1 MSAAVLPQSFA
12 PQGALTMFTCT
23 EALAE
28 GRRMALRGPLL
39 VDLAAV
45 TEADSAAL
53 ALILDWVRAARGA
66 GQTITVRNLPAGL
79 VSLAALYGVDSLLPL
94 EPTG

>member
-1 MSAAVLPQSFA
+1 MSAAGVSLSFA
-12 PQGALTMFTCT
+12 PQGALTMFTST
-23 EALAE
+23 AALAE
-28 GRRMALRGPLL
+28 GRRMALKGPLL
-39 VDLAAV
+39 VDLGAV
-45 TEADSAAL
+45 TAADSAAL

>member
-1 MSAAVLPQSFA
+1 
-12 PQGALTMFTCT
+12 
-23 EALAE
+23 
-28 GRRMALRGPLL
+28 MALRGPLL

-53 ALILDWVRAARGA
+53 ALILDWVRVARGA

-94 EPTG
+94 EPAA

>member
-1 MSAAVLPQSFA
+1 MSAAGVSLSFA
-12 PQGALTMFTCT
+12 PQGALTMFTST
-23 EALAE
+23 AALAE
-28 GRRMALRGPLL
+28 GRRMALKGPLL

>member
-1 MSAAVLPQSFA
+1 
-12 PQGALTMFTCT
+12 MFTCT
-23 EALAE
+23 LDCS
-28 GRRMALRGPLL
+28 RRGGAWRSRARCLSI
-39 VDLAAV
+39 LAAV
-45 TEADSAAL
+45 TEADLAAL

>member
-1 MSAAVLPQSFA
+1 MSAAGLSLSFA
-12 PQGALTMFTCT
+12 PQGALTMFTST
-23 EALAE
+23 AALAE
-28 GRRMALRGPLL
+28 GRRMALKGPLL
-39 VDLAAV
+39 VDLGAV
-45 TEADSAAL
+45 TAADSAAL

-79 VSLAALYGVDSLLPL
+79 ASLAALYGVDSLLPL

>member
-1 MSAAVLPQSFA
+1 MSAAGVSLSFA
-12 PQGALTMFTCT
+12 PQGALTMFTST
-23 EALAE
+23 AALAE
-28 GRRMALRGPLL
+28 GRRMALKGPLL
-39 VDLAAV
+39 VDLGAV
-45 TEADSAAL
+45 TAADSAAL

-79 VSLAALYGVDSLLPL
+79 ASLAALYGVDSLLPL

>member
-1 MSAAVLPQSFA
+1 
-12 PQGALTMFTCT
+12 
-23 EALAE
+23 
-28 GRRMALRGPLL
+28 MALKGPLL
-39 VDLAAV
+39 VDLGAV
-45 TEADSAAL
+45 TAADSAAL

-79 VSLAALYGVDSLLPL
+79 ASLAALYGVDSLLPL

>member
-1 MSAAVLPQSFA
+1 MSAAGVSLSFA
-12 PQGALTMFTCT
+12 PQGALTMFTST
-23 EALAE
+23 AALAE
-28 GRRMALRGPLL
+28 GRRMALKGPLL
-39 VDLAAV
+39 VDLGAV
-45 TEADSAAL
+45 GAADSAAL